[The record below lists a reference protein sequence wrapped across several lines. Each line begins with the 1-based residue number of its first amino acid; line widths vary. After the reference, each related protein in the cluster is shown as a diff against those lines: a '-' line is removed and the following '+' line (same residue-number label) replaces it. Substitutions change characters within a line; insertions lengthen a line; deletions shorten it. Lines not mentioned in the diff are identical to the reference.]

1 VANCQLPTSASVKPN
16 AANFGMKLRVISLME
31 VAACKMPMTTPTINA
46 IPSKG
51 ADTSMV
57 IHRACRPK
65 STTAAVSMVQLQRVQ
80 VAKLAASDPRIRL
93 QPSTKTNNIN
103 LKGIEIIMGDN
114 IIMPMDMSTL
124 ATIKSIT
131 TKGM

>member
-1 VANCQLPTSASVKPN
+1 
-16 AANFGMKLRVISLME
+16 
-31 VAACKMPMTTPTINA
+31 
-46 IPSKG
+46 
-51 ADTSMV
+51 
-57 IHRACRPK
+57 
-65 STTAAVSMVQLQRVQ
+65 MVQLQQVQ
-80 VAKLAASDPRIRL
+80 VAKLAANDPRIRL

-103 LKGIEIIMGDN
+103 LKGIEIIMGDS

>member
-1 VANCQLPTSASVKPN
+1 
-16 AANFGMKLRVISLME
+16 
-31 VAACKMPMTTPTINA
+31 
-46 IPSKG
+46 
-51 ADTSMV
+51 
-57 IHRACRPK
+57 
-65 STTAAVSMVQLQRVQ
+65 MVQLQRVQ

-114 IIMPMDMSTL
+114 IIMPMAMSTL

>member
-1 VANCQLPTSASVKPN
+1 
-16 AANFGMKLRVISLME
+16 
-31 VAACKMPMTTPTINA
+31 
-46 IPSKG
+46 
-51 ADTSMV
+51 
-57 IHRACRPK
+57 
-65 STTAAVSMVQLQRVQ
+65 MVQLQQVQ
-80 VAKLAASDPRIRL
+80 VAKLAANDPRIRL